1 MQRGALQRGAC
12 SVVPAVWCL
21 QWSNARSF
29 MRDGGITMLHRCPIH
44 FAVMDDRA
52 GGENIFDPLLA
63 RCECIRCI
71 QYPYFYGKLI

>member
-1 MQRGALQRGAC
+1 MLRGALQCGACSGAC
-12 SVVPAVWCL
+12 SVVPAVVPCSVYAGWRHHNVTPVPL
-21 QWSNARSF
+21 
-29 MRDGGITMLHRCPIH
+29 H

-71 QYPYFYGKLI
+71 QYPNFYGKLI